1 VVVRRGRAYD
11 QRLRRPVA
19 TASTGIA
26 PADLD
31 GVVTAAIPGRY
42 TRRSQRYAYR
52 EEVGNGRVVTGG
64 QHLFESIAFW
74 R

>member
-1 VVVRRGRAYD
+1 MVVRRGRAYD

-26 PADLD
+26 SCRPRRRRD
-31 GVVTAAIPGRY
+31 GRDPGRY

>member
-1 VVVRRGRAYD
+1 MVVRRGRAYD

-31 GVVTAAIPGRY
+31 GVVTAAIPDD
-42 TRRSQRYAYR
+42 TL
-52 EEVGNGRVVTGG
+52 GG
-64 QHLFESIAFW
+64 VSVMHIVRKWATDAW
-74 R
+74 